1 MRNCRFFA
9 GMGAC
14 DQSGHSAATSAAGAA
29 SVQRLVPG
37 WHVQQ
42 AAQTGEQRQ
51 ATGQCEP
58 GDWQGGRLSG
68 RIGRCQQ
75 HGAIGQGGR
84 LGLCRPECLQG
95 GGEEVCA
102 ATAVAEPRLLC
113 RALPEC

>member
-1 MRNCRFFA
+1 
-9 GMGAC
+9 MGAC
-14 DQSGHSAATSAAGAA
+14 DQSGHPASAAPARAAA
-29 SVQRLVPG
+29 VQRLVPG

-58 GDWQGGRLSG
+58 GDCQVGGHGGRGG
-68 RIGRCQQ
+68 RRQQ

-84 LGLCRPECLQG
+84 LGRRRPECLQR

-102 ATAVAEPRLLC
+102 AAAVAEPRLLR
-113 RALPEC
+113 RALPKC